1 MAIGNG
7 DPGGASTE
15 GSRPERAGQDAVEL
29 LHQEG
34 PHSIANQLKEA
45 AEFWEVFDDQA
56 QPPSPD
62 GNVQGKQPAH
72 RLHQPGR
79 RPGGR
84 KCMQP

>member
-29 LHQEG
+29 LHQED

-45 AEFWEVFDDQA
+45 ATGAATERMEAA
-56 QPPSPD
+56 QGGD
-62 GNVQGKQPAH
+62 GRVTGAW
-72 RLHQPGR
+72 R
-79 RPGGR
+79 
-84 KCMQP
+84 